1 MSRSILI
8 VDDDKLTC
16 ETLERALSEEYTVYS
31 ASNGQEALD
40 IIEKGEPVDVVLS
53 DLMMP
58 GLTGLEILGRI
69 NSLHDKPVVILITGQ
84 GTIDTAVQAMKL
96 GAYDYLVKPIHL
108 DRLSLLIEKSIEN
121 KKIKEENI
129 RLKDKIKESYSSVNM
144 IGSSNDMRN
153 IMDIIQRVSSTSAS
167 VLILGE
173 SGTGKE
179 LIANSIHY
187 NSSRSNG
194 PFIKVNCAA
203 FAEGVFESEIFG
215 HEKGSFTGAISLK
228 KGRFELADGGTIFL
242 DEVGDLPLGV
252 QVKLLRFLQE
262 HTFERVGGNKTQQID
277 VRIISATNKNIES
290 MLKEGSFREDLY
302 YRLKIITIEVPPLRK
317 RHGDIEELAR
327 FFLKKYSEI
336 HNRHITGISDETM
349 AILKSYDW
357 PGNVREL
364 MSLMESCVV
373 LTKSNYITN
382 NDIPDYLFQIHYG
395 NQSNAIGVL
404 EKNERQIILNTL
416 KATGGN
422 KVETAKILGI
432 GLRTL
437 YRKLERYQN
446 PDYVTHP
453 AGEDDEAVHTG
464 KIR

>member
-1 MSRSILI
+1 MSRSILV

-16 ETLERALSEEYTVYS
+16 ETLKRALSEEYTVYS

-58 GLTGLEILGRI
+58 GLTGLDILYRI
-69 NSLHDKPVVILITGQ
+69 NALHDKPVVILITGQ

-108 DRLSLLIEKSIEN
+108 DRLFLLIQKAIEN

-129 RLKDKIKESYSSVNM
+129 QLKNKIKESYSSVNVV
-144 IGSSNDMRN
+144 GSSTEMRN
-153 IMDIIQRVSSTSAS
+153 IMDIIRRVSSTTAS
-167 VLILGE
+167 VLIAGE

-179 LIANSIHY
+179 LIANIIHY

-203 FAEGVFESEIFG
+203 FAEGVLESEIFG
-215 HEKGSFTGAISLK
+215 HEKGAFTGAISTK
-228 KGRFELADGGTIFL
+228 KGRFELAHGGTLFM

-262 HTFERVGGNKTQQID
+262 HTFERVGGNKTHLVD
-277 VRIISATNKNIES
+277 VRIISATNRNIES

-302 YRLKIITIEVPPLRK
+302 YRLKVITIEVPPLRK
-317 RHGDIEELAR
+317 RKGDIEELTR
-327 FFLKKYSEI
+327 FFLKKFSEI

-349 AILKSYDW
+349 ATIKSYDW

-364 MSLMESCVV
+364 MSFVESCVV
-373 LTKSNYITN
+373 LTRNNYITN
-382 NDIPDYLFQIHYG
+382 DDIPEYLFSIHNS
-395 NQSNAIGVL
+395 NQPNAVGVL
-404 EKNERQIILNTL
+404 EENERQIIIDTL
-416 KATGGN
+416 KSTRGN
-422 KVETAKILGI
+422 KVEAAKILGI

-446 PDYVTHP
+446 DRTPLPESYP
-453 AGEDDEAVHTG
+453 
-464 KIR
+464 

>member
-16 ETLERALSEEYTVYS
+16 ETLKRALSEEYTVYL

-53 DLMMP
+53 DLMMS
-58 GLTGLEILGRI
+58 GLTGLDILGRI
-69 NSLHDKPVVILITGQ
+69 NALHDKPVVILITGQ

-121 KKIKEENI
+121 KNIKEENI
-129 RLKDKIKESYSSVNM
+129 RLKNKIKESYSSANI
-144 IGSSNDMRN
+144 IGSSNDTRN
-153 IMDIIQRVSSTSAS
+153 VMDIIQRVSSTTAS
-167 VLILGE
+167 VLIFGE

-203 FAEGVFESEIFG
+203 FAEGVLESEIFG
-215 HEKGSFTGAISLK
+215 HEKGSFTGAISSR
-228 KGRFELADGGTIFL
+228 KGRFELADGGTLFL
-242 DEVGDLPLGV
+242 DEIGDLPLGV

-262 HTFERVGGNKTQQID
+262 HTFERVGGNKPQQID

-302 YRLKIITIEVPPLRK
+302 YRLKVITIEVPPLRK
-317 RHGDIEELAR
+317 RREDIEELAR
-327 FFLKKYSEI
+327 FFLKKYSKI

-349 AILKSYDW
+349 AIDRKS
-357 PGNVREL
+357 
-364 MSLMESCVV
+364 VV
-373 LTKSNYITN
+373 
-382 NDIPDYLFQIHYG
+382 
-395 NQSNAIGVL
+395 
-404 EKNERQIILNTL
+404 
-416 KATGGN
+416 
-422 KVETAKILGI
+422 
-432 GLRTL
+432 
-437 YRKLERYQN
+437 
-446 PDYVTHP
+446 
-453 AGEDDEAVHTG
+453 
-464 KIR
+464 

>member
-16 ETLERALSEEYTVYS
+16 ETLKRALSEEYTVYS

-40 IIEKGEPVDVVLS
+40 ILEKDIKEKFIRSSGHGGQNVNKTATCVYIKHLP
-53 DLMMP
+53 
-58 GLTGLEILGRI
+58 T
-69 NSLHDKPVVILITGQ
+69 TGQ

-108 DRLSLLIEKSIEN
+108 DRLSLLIEKAIEN
-121 KKIKEENI
+121 KRIKEENI
-129 RLKDKIKESYSSVNM
+129 QLKNKIKESYSSVNVV
-144 IGSSNDMRN
+144 GSSSEMRN
-153 IMDIIQRVSSTSAS
+153 IMDIVRRVSSTTAS
-167 VLILGE
+167 VLIAGE

-179 LIANSIHY
+179 LIANIIHY

-203 FAEGVFESEIFG
+203 FAEGVIESEIFG
-215 HEKGSFTGAISLK
+215 HEKGAFTGAISSK
-228 KGRFELADGGTIFL
+228 KGRFELAHGGTLFL

-262 HTFERVGGNKTQQID
+262 HTFERVGGNKTQQVD
-277 VRIISATNKNIES
+277 VRILSATNRNIES

-302 YRLKIITIEVPPLRK
+302 YRLKVITIEVPSLRE
-317 RHGDIEELAR
+317 REGDIEELAR
-327 FFLKKYSEI
+327 FFFKKYSEI

-349 AILKSYDW
+349 AIIKSYDW

-364 MSLMESCVV
+364 MSFAESCVV
-373 LTKSNYITN
+373 LARDNYITN
-382 NDIPDYLFQIHYG
+382 DDIPEYLFPMHNR
-395 NQSNAIGVL
+395 NQHNAVGVL
-404 EKNERQIILNTL
+404 EENERQLIVDTL
-416 KATGGN
+416 KSTRGN
-422 KVETAKILGI
+422 KVEAAKILGI

-437 YRKLERYQN
+437 YRKLEKYQKDKT
-446 PDYVTHP
+446 PFPESYL
-453 AGEDDEAVHTG
+453 
-464 KIR
+464 

>member
-16 ETLERALSEEYTVYS
+16 ETLKRALSEEYTVYS

-40 IIEKGEPVDVVLS
+40 IIEKGEPVDVILS

-58 GLTGLEILGRI
+58 GLTGLDILDRI
-69 NSLHDKPVVILITGQ
+69 NALQYKAVVILITGQ

-108 DRLSLLIEKSIEN
+108 DRLSLLIEKAIEN
-121 KKIKEENI
+121 KRIKEENI
-129 RLKDKIKESYSSVNM
+129 QLKNKIKESYSSVNVV
-144 IGSSNDMRN
+144 GSSSEMRN
-153 IMDIIQRVSSTSAS
+153 IMDIVRRVSSTTAS
-167 VLILGE
+167 VLIAGE

-179 LIANSIHY
+179 LIANIIHY

-203 FAEGVFESEIFG
+203 FAEGVIESEIFG
-215 HEKGSFTGAISLK
+215 HEKGAFTWAISSK
-228 KGRFELADGGTIFL
+228 KGRFELAHGGTLFL

-262 HTFERVGGNKTQQID
+262 HTFERVGGNKTQQVD
-277 VRIISATNKNIES
+277 VRILSATNRNIES

-302 YRLKIITIEVPPLRK
+302 YRLKVITIEVPSLRE
-317 RHGDIEELAR
+317 REGDIEELAR
-327 FFLKKYSEI
+327 FFFKKYSEI

-349 AILKSYDW
+349 AIIKSYDW

-364 MSLMESCVV
+364 MSFAESCVV
-373 LTKSNYITN
+373 LARDNYITN
-382 NDIPDYLFQIHYG
+382 DDIPEYLFPMHNR
-395 NQSNAIGVL
+395 NQHNAVGVL
-404 EKNERQIILNTL
+404 EENERQLIVDTL
-416 KATGGN
+416 KSTRGN
-422 KVETAKILGI
+422 KVEAAKILGI

-446 PDYVTHP
+446 
-453 AGEDDEAVHTG
+453 G
-464 KIR
+464 KTPFPESYL

>member
-1 MSRSILI
+1 MRRSILI

-16 ETLERALSEEYTVYS
+16 ETLKRALSEEYTVYL

-58 GLTGLEILGRI
+58 GLTGLDILGRI
-69 NSLHDKPVVILITGQ
+69 NALHDKPVVILITGQ

-121 KKIKEENI
+121 KNIKEENI
-129 RLKDKIKESYSSVNM
+129 RLKNKIKESYSSANM
-144 IGSSNDMRN
+144 IGSSNETRN
-153 IMDIIQRVSSTSAS
+153 VMDIIQRVSSTTAS
-167 VLILGE
+167 VLIFGE

-203 FAEGVFESEIFG
+203 FAEGVLESEIFG
-215 HEKGSFTGAISLK
+215 HEKGSFTGAISSR
-228 KGRFELADGGTIFL
+228 KGRFELADGGTLFL
-242 DEVGDLPLGV
+242 DEIGDLPLGV

-262 HTFERVGGNKTQQID
+262 HTFERVGGNKPQQID

-302 YRLKIITIEVPPLRK
+302 YRLKVITIEVPPLRK
-317 RHGDIEELAR
+317 RREDIEELAR
-327 FFLKKYSEI
+327 FFLKKYSKI

-364 MSLMESCVV
+364 INLMESCVV
-373 LTKSNYITN
+373 LTKSNYIIN
-382 NDIPDYLFQIHYG
+382 DDIPDYLLHIYYG
-395 NQSNAIGVL
+395 NQSNTIGVL
-404 EKNERQIILNTL
+404 EKTERQIILNTL
-416 KATGGN
+416 KTTGGN
-422 KVETAKILGI
+422 KEETAKILGI

-446 PDYVTHP
+446 SDSVSVDT
-453 AGEDDEAVHTG
+453 
-464 KIR
+464 

>member
-16 ETLERALSEEYTVYS
+16 ETLKRALSEEYTVYS

-40 IIEKGEPVDVVLS
+40 IIEKGEPVDVILS

-58 GLTGLEILGRI
+58 GLTGLDILDRI
-69 NSLHDKPVVILITGQ
+69 NALQYKAVVILITGQ

-108 DRLSLLIEKSIEN
+108 DRLSLLIEKAIEN
-121 KKIKEENI
+121 KRIKEENI
-129 RLKDKIKESYSSVNM
+129 QLKNKIKESYSSVNVV
-144 IGSSNDMRN
+144 GSSSEMRN
-153 IMDIIQRVSSTSAS
+153 IMDIVRRVSSTTAS
-167 VLILGE
+167 VLIAGE

-179 LIANSIHY
+179 LIANIIHY

-203 FAEGVFESEIFG
+203 FAEGVIESEIFG
-215 HEKGSFTGAISLK
+215 HEKGAFTGAISSK
-228 KGRFELADGGTIFL
+228 KGRFELALCL

-262 HTFERVGGNKTQQID
+262 HTFERVGGNKTQQVD
-277 VRIISATNKNIES
+277 VRILSATNRNIES

-302 YRLKIITIEVPPLRK
+302 YRLKVITIEVPSLRE
-317 RHGDIEELAR
+317 REGDIEELAR
-327 FFLKKYSEI
+327 FFFKKYSEI

-349 AILKSYDW
+349 AIIKSYDW

-364 MSLMESCVV
+364 MSFAESCVV
-373 LTKSNYITN
+373 LARDNYITN
-382 NDIPDYLFQIHYG
+382 DDIPEYLFPMHNR
-395 NQSNAIGVL
+395 NQHNAVGVL
-404 EKNERQIILNTL
+404 EENERQLIVDTL
-416 KATGGN
+416 KSTRGN
-422 KVETAKILGI
+422 KVEAAKILGI

-446 PDYVTHP
+446 
-453 AGEDDEAVHTG
+453 G
-464 KIR
+464 KTPFPESYL

>member
-16 ETLERALSEEYTVYS
+16 ETLKRALSEEYTVYS

-40 IIEKGEPVDVVLS
+40 IIEKGEPVD
-53 DLMMP
+53 
-58 GLTGLEILGRI
+58 
-69 NSLHDKPVVILITGQ
+69 VILITGQ

-108 DRLSLLIEKSIEN
+108 DRLSLLIEKAIEN
-121 KKIKEENI
+121 KRIKEENI
-129 RLKDKIKESYSSVNM
+129 QLKNKIKESYSSVNVV
-144 IGSSNDMRN
+144 GSSSEMRN
-153 IMDIIQRVSSTSAS
+153 IMDIVRRVSSTTAS
-167 VLILGE
+167 VLIAGE

-179 LIANSIHY
+179 LIANIIHY

-203 FAEGVFESEIFG
+203 FAEGVIESEIFG
-215 HEKGSFTGAISLK
+215 HEKGAFTGAISSK
-228 KGRFELADGGTIFL
+228 KGRFELAHGGTLFL

-262 HTFERVGGNKTQQID
+262 HTFERVGGNKTQQVD
-277 VRIISATNKNIES
+277 VRILSATNRNIES

-302 YRLKIITIEVPPLRK
+302 YRLKVITIEVPSLRE
-317 RHGDIEELAR
+317 REGDIEELAR
-327 FFLKKYSEI
+327 FFFKKYSEI

-349 AILKSYDW
+349 AIIKSYDW

-364 MSLMESCVV
+364 MSFAESCVV
-373 LTKSNYITN
+373 LARDNYITN
-382 NDIPDYLFQIHYG
+382 DDIPEYLFPMHNS
-395 NQSNAIGVL
+395 NQHNAVGVL
-404 EKNERQIILNTL
+404 EENERQLIVDTL
-416 KATGGN
+416 KSTRGN
-422 KVETAKILGI
+422 KVEAAKILGI

-446 PDYVTHP
+446 
-453 AGEDDEAVHTG
+453 G
-464 KIR
+464 KTPFPESYL

>member
-8 VDDDKLTC
+8 IDDDKLTC
-16 ETLERALSEEYTVYS
+16 ETLKRALSEEYTVYS

-40 IIEKGEPVDVVLS
+40 IIEKDKPVDVVLS

-58 GLTGLEILGRI
+58 GLTGLDILDRI
-69 NSLHDKPVVILITGQ
+69 NVLHDKPVVILITGQ
-84 GTIDTAVQAMKL
+84 GSIDTAVQAMKL

-108 DRLSLLIEKSIEN
+108 DRLSLLIEKAIEN
-121 KKIKEENI
+121 KRIKEENI
-129 RLKDKIKESYSSVNM
+129 RLKDKIKESYSYVNM
-144 IGSSNDMRN
+144 IGSSKDTRN
-153 IMDIIQRVSSTSAS
+153 IYDIIQRVSSTTAS

-179 LIANSIHY
+179 LIANIIHY

-203 FAEGVFESEIFG
+203 FAEGVLESEIFG
-215 HEKGSFTGAISLK
+215 HEKGAFTGAISLK
-228 KGRFELADGGTIFL
+228 KGRFELAHGGTLFL

-262 HTFERVGGNKTQQID
+262 HTFERVGGNKTQQVD
-277 VRIISATNKNIES
+277 VRIISATNKNIEG

-302 YRLKIITIEVPPLRK
+302 YRLKVITIEVPPLRK
-317 RHGDIEELAR
+317 RKGDIEELAR

-336 HNRHITGISDETM
+336 HNRSIIGISDETM
-349 AILKSYDW
+349 FIIKSYEW

-364 MSLMESCVV
+364 MSFIESCVV
-373 LTKSNYITN
+373 LTRNNCITID
-382 NDIPDYLFQIHYG
+382 DIPDYLVPMY
-395 NQSNAIGVL
+395 NDYQSNGIGVL
-404 EKNERQIILNTL
+404 EENERQTIIDTL
-416 KATGGN
+416 KNTGGN
-422 KVETAKILGI
+422 KVEAAKILGI

-437 YRKLERYQN
+437 YRKLEKYQKDKT
-446 PDYVTHP
+446 PFPESYL
-453 AGEDDEAVHTG
+453 
-464 KIR
+464 

>member
-16 ETLERALSEEYTVYS
+16 ETLKRALSEEYTVYS

-58 GLTGLEILGRI
+58 GLTGLDILDRI
-69 NSLHDKPVVILITGQ
+69 NALHDKPVVILITGQ

-108 DRLSLLIEKSIEN
+108 DRLFLLIQKAIEN

-129 RLKDKIKESYSSVNM
+129 QLKNKIKESYSSVNVV
-144 IGSSNDMRN
+144 GSSTEMRN
-153 IMDIIQRVSSTSAS
+153 IMDIIRRVSSTTAS
-167 VLILGE
+167 VLIAGE

-179 LIANSIHY
+179 LIANIIHY

-203 FAEGVFESEIFG
+203 FAEGVLESEIFG
-215 HEKGSFTGAISLK
+215 HEKGAFTGAISTK
-228 KGRFELADGGTIFL
+228 KGRFELAHGGTLFM

-262 HTFERVGGNKTQQID
+262 HTFERVGGNKTHLVD
-277 VRIISATNKNIES
+277 VRIISATNRNIES

-302 YRLKIITIEVPPLRK
+302 YRLKVITIEVPPLRK
-317 RHGDIEELAR
+317 RKGDIEELTR
-327 FFLKKYSEI
+327 FFLKKFSEI

-349 AILKSYDW
+349 ATIKSYDW

-364 MSLMESCVV
+364 MSFVESCVV
-373 LTKSNYITN
+373 LTRNNYITN
-382 NDIPDYLFQIHYG
+382 DDIPEYLFSIHNN
-395 NQSNAIGVL
+395 NQPNAVGVL
-404 EKNERQIILNTL
+404 EENERQIIIDTL
-416 KATGGN
+416 KSTRGN
-422 KVETAKILGI
+422 KVEAAKILGI

-446 PDYVTHP
+446 DRTPLPESYP
-453 AGEDDEAVHTG
+453 
-464 KIR
+464 